1 MLLTQGGLVFLPPGF
16 IGSAD
21 QTGLLLFIPDATLLV
36 LYYGYAP
43 MTKEEKT
50 ALAGFL
56 DLADGYLA
64 DGWRQDQNRDFA
76 DDPVSPVLSEPPAQA
91 VPAREDAAPA
101 GTDSLE
107 ALIAGI
113 SRCEACELCSTR
125 TNTVPGEGVL
135 RPLVMVIGEGPGGDE
150 DRTGRPFVG
159 RAGQL
164 LDRMLDSKG
173 KINLS
178 RTKNCYIANVVKCR
192 PPGNRN
198 PQPDEI
204 SACVPFLAR
213 QIALVRPLV
222 ILAAGNVAAK
232 TLLDTT
238 DGITKLRG
246 KWTSLTPEI
255 SAIGEAALRYAGAPE
270 EIPLLPTFHPSALL
284 RDEGLKVPVW
294 EDLKTLRA
302 KLCELDPA
310 YKAEMANVP
319 V

>member
-1 MLLTQGGLVFLPPGF
+1 
-16 IGSAD
+16 
-21 QTGLLLFIPDATLLV
+21 
-36 LYYGYAP
+36 

-50 ALAGFL
+50 TLAGFL

-64 DGWRQDQNRDFA
+64 DGWRQDRSRDFA
-76 DDPVSPVLSEPPAQA
+76 DDPASPVLSAPAVSVVPVEQNDTLAVAAPPASSGWEA
-91 VPAREDAAPA
+91 GPA

-107 ALIAGI
+107 ALIADI
-113 SRCEACELCSTR
+113 SRCEACGLCSTR

-173 KINLS
+173 RINLS

-204 SACVPFLAR
+204 SACAPFLAR

-232 TLLDTT
+232 ALLDTT
-238 DGITKLRG
+238 EGITKLRG
-246 KWTSLTPEI
+246 KWTSLTPEV
-255 SAIGEAALRYAGAPE
+255 SAIGEGALRYEGAPK

-294 EDLKTLRA
+294 EDLKILRT

-310 YKAEMANVP
+310 YAADMANVP

>member
-1 MLLTQGGLVFLPPGF
+1 MIYSSGGLARPVN
-16 IGSAD
+16 D
-21 QTGLLLFIPDATLLV
+21 ND
-36 LYYGYAP
+36 

-56 DLADGYLA
+56 DLADGYFA
-64 DGWRQDQNRDFA
+64 DGWRRDRSRDFA
-76 DDPVSPVLSEPPAQA
+76 DDPALPEPPAQY

-101 GTDSLE
+101 ISARPAPAERDAPGTDSLE

-113 SRCEACELCSTR
+113 SRCEACGLCSTR
-125 TNTVPGEGVL
+125 TNTVPGEGVP

-213 QIALVRPLV
+213 QIALARPLV

-232 TLLDTT
+232 TLLDSTE
-238 DGITKLRG
+238 GITKLRG

-255 SAIGEAALRYAGAPE
+255 SAIGKAALSHAGMPK

-284 RDEGLKVPVW
+284 RDEGLKIPVW

-310 YKAEMANVP
+310 YAAEMANVP